1 MDIEFKISK
10 KPVNYKKALLILEK
24 RVEKVKKNGKE
35 LIWFLEHPT
44 TYTAGIRSKSDEIL
58 NKSIKVIKTN
68 RGGKITIHSPG
79 QQIVYLVINL
89 NKRKKDIRN
98 LVRQLENSIIE
109 FLKLY
114 NIKSYADRK
123 NIGIW
128 VNRKKIAAIGI
139 KVSRW
144 VAYHGFSINIK
155 NDLNYYKNIIPC
167 GLDNN
172 KITSFKNEKK
182 IPVNIEE
189 NLKKIILKYLSN
201 V

>member
-1 MDIEFKISK
+1 M
-10 KPVNYKKALLILEK
+10 
-24 RVEKVKKNGKE
+24 
-35 LIWFLEHPT
+35 
-44 TYTAGIRSKSDEIL
+44 
-58 NKSIKVIKTN
+58 
-68 RGGKITIHSPG
+68 
-79 QQIVYLVINL
+79 
-89 NKRKKDIRN
+89 
-98 LVRQLENSIIE
+98 
-109 FLKLY
+109 
-114 NIKSYADRK
+114 
-123 NIGIW
+123 
-128 VNRKKIAAIGI
+128 
-139 KVSRW
+139 SRW

>member
-79 QQIVYLVINL
+79 QQIVYIVINL